1 MAEEKKTK
9 VEKPNIMK
17 TTRLDQKIIESERFN
32 RLDEKSRNFEQP
44 ELNGRKTKIKN
55 KKSENQKKEEH
66 EESKQENDVVINII
80 NKEQDKQKNQNENKE
95 QKINNN
101 INNSRNHVR
110 SSSENDDAKSN
121 IEFIPKGQSNN
132 EKKNKEPEIKL
143 EDSPKLKYSKSVFYI
158 ILFLNIF
165 LPGIGTIIA
174 AIGWGK
180 SSNSSNL
187 KDRTKELIIRGI
199 IQFFTF
205 FIIVGWI
212 QAITDACHYFEI
224 KSY

>member
-1 MAEEKKTK
+1 MDEEKKTK

-174 AIGWGK
+174 GIGWGK
-180 SSNSSNL
+180 DADY

-205 FIIVGWI
+205 IFLAGWV
-212 QAITDACHYFEI
+212 QAITDAYSCFENEI
-224 KSY
+224 E

>member
-44 ELNGRKTKIKN
+44 YLNGRKTKIKN

-101 INNSRNHVR
+101 INNSPNHVR
-110 SSSENDDAKSN
+110 ASSENDDAKSN

-143 EDSPKLKYSKSVFYI
+143 EDLPKLKYSKSVFYI

-180 SSNSSNL
+180 SSNSSNF

-212 QAITDACHYFEI
+212 QAINDACHYFEI